1 MRDKILLNGQIAELK
16 GLVDGLEND
25 KMVYQNQIINDE
37 EKLTKLFRVMNNP
50 QK

>member
-25 KMVYQNQIINDE
+25 KMVYQN
-37 EKLTKLFRVMNNP
+37 
-50 QK
+50 